1 MKILIA
7 PNSFK
12 ECADSASIADL
23 FYYYLGHQ
31 KNVILISK
39 PISDG
44 GDGFLNVCMENFGL
58 DIISYKIP
66 LPFGRR
72 LIDCEV
78 GYSKNDRKIYIES
91 ANCVGLKLIPS
102 DKRHPLLINSRA
114 MGVLLQRIIA
124 DIKAEKIFVDKV
136 IIGIGGTG
144 TNDMGIGMLSE
155 FGLKLIDAKGLR
167 IRPIP
172 GNFGLVKKMVWEK
185 INLPFQIDLIS
196 DVNNHLLGAFGASK
210 TFGRQKGLTGNEIK
224 IAEKGFSNIIKI
236 IEEQRIST
244 SPKLISGAGGGLA
257 AGFQIFLDSNIIFSD
272 KFISRNLGI
281 KKTTR
286 YSAVITAEG
295 SFDNQSFM
303 NKATGTIIKKFA
315 ETGTKIFLVCG
326 ILDKKMR
333 NKLPENVHPVELKKY
348 FKSKSDSIKYYKEG
362 IRLASEE
369 IKSAL
374 NY

>member
-12 ECADSASIADL
+12 ECADSVSIANL
-23 FYYYLGHQ
+23 FSYNLRNQ
-31 KNVILISK
+31 KRVILISK

-78 GYSKNDRKIYIES
+78 GYSKNDKKIFIEL

-114 MGVLLQRIIA
+114 MGVLLQNIIS
-124 DIKAEKIFVDKV
+124 DIKAGKIFVDKV

-155 FGLKLIDAKGLR
+155 FGLKLIDAKGAR
-167 IRPIP
+167 IKPIP
-172 GNFGLVKKMVWEK
+172 GNFGLVKKMDWKK

-196 DVNNHLLGAFGASK
+196 DVNNPLLGTFGASK
-210 TFGRQKGLTGNEIK
+210 TFGKQKGLTGNEIK

-236 IEEQRIST
+236 IDEQRLSAI
-244 SPKLISGAGGGLA
+244 PKFISGAGGGLA
-257 AGFQIFLDSNIIFSD
+257 AGFQIFLNSNIIFSD

-333 NKLPENVHPVELKKY
+333 SKLPKNVHPVELSKY
-348 FKSKSDSIKYYKEG
+348 FKSNSDSIKYYKEG

>member
-12 ECADSASIADL
+12 ECADSVSIANL
-23 FYYYLGHQ
+23 FLNNLRSQ
-31 KNVILISK
+31 KRVTLISK

-44 GDGFLNVCMENFGL
+44 GDGFLTVCIKNFGL
-58 DIISYKIP
+58 DIISYKVP

-78 GYSKNDRKIYIES
+78 GYSKSDKKIFIES

-102 DKRHPLLINSRA
+102 NKRHPLLINSRA
-114 MGVLLQRIIA
+114 MGILLQNIIS
-124 DIKAEKIFVDKV
+124 DIKAGKIFVDKV

-155 FGLKLIDAKGLR
+155 FGLKLIDSKG
-167 IRPIP
+167 IKIIPIP
-172 GNFGLVKKMVWEK
+172 GYFGLVKEMVWEE
-185 INLPFQIDLIS
+185 INLPFQIDIIS

-236 IEEQRIST
+236 IGKQRLST
-244 SPKLISGAGGGLA
+244 IPKFISGAGGGLA
-257 AGFQIFLDSNIIFSD
+257 AGFQIFMNSNIIYSD
-272 KFISRNLGI
+272 KFISSNLGI
-281 KKTTR
+281 KKGTG

-295 SFDNQSFM
+295 LFDKQSFM
-303 NKATGTIIKKFA
+303 NKATGTIIRRFA

-326 ILDKKMR
+326 ILDKTIKGE
-333 NKLPENVHPVELKKY
+333 LPGNAYPVELSKY

-362 IRLASEE
+362 IRLACEE
-369 IKSAL
+369 IKSVL
-374 NY
+374 KY

>member
-12 ECADSASIADL
+12 ECADSVSIANL
-23 FYYYLGHQ
+23 FSNNLRNQ
-31 KNVILISK
+31 KRVILISK

-44 GDGFLNVCMENFGL
+44 GDGFLNVCMKNFGL
-58 DIISYKIP
+58 NIISYKIP
-66 LPFGRR
+66 LPFGRK

-78 GYSKNDRKIYIES
+78 GYSKNNRKIFIES
-91 ANCVGLKLIPS
+91 ANCVGLKLIRS
-102 DKRHPLLINSRA
+102 NKRHPLLINSKA
-114 MGVLLQRIIA
+114 MGVLLQNIIS
-124 DIKAEKIFVDKV
+124 DIKAGKIFVDKV

-155 FGLKLIDAKGLR
+155 FGLKLIDAKGAR
-167 IRPIP
+167 VKPIP
-172 GNFGLVKKMVWEK
+172 GNYGLVKKIVWEK
-185 INLPFQIDLIS
+185 IKLPFQIELIS

-236 IEEQRIST
+236 IEKQRISKI
-244 SPKLISGAGGGLA
+244 PKFISGAGGGLA
-257 AGFQIFLDSNIIFSD
+257 SGFQIFLNSNIIYSD
-272 KFISRNLGI
+272 KFISSNLGI
-281 KKTTR
+281 KKSIK

-295 SFDNQSFM
+295 LFDRQSFM

-315 ETGTKIFLVCG
+315 GTGTKIFLVCG
-326 ILDKKMR
+326 ILDKKVR
-333 NKLPENVHPVELKKY
+333 GKLPENVYPIELSKY
-348 FKSKSDSIKYYKEG
+348 FRSKSESIKYYKEG

-369 IKSAL
+369 IKSVL
-374 NY
+374 RY